1 MNGENDKSETSTF
14 EMEAKDNFNRIL
26 QAIGEMRQD
35 FTARFD
41 DLSNRVGKIETE
53 QAEMRKEFDDFKN
66 FAEVQFEAVRQ
77 GLVQNYNQF
86 DILVSEISQNRSVIF
101 STKAMVGELN
111 EKVYLLTRSTEQALK

>member
-1 MNGENDKSETSTF
+1 MSSENDKKETSTF
-14 EMEAKDNFNRIL
+14 EMETKKNFDLIL

-35 FTARFD
+35 FG
-41 DLSNRVGKIETE
+41 NRLDKIETEQAEIRKE
-53 QAEMRKEFDDFKN
+53 QAEMRKEFDEFKN
-66 FAEVQFEAVRQ
+66 FAEAQFEAIRQ

-111 EKVYLLTRSTEQALK
+111 EKIYLLTRSTEQALK